1 MNPKD
6 RTFLVDGDLVKIF
19 LKDNAKYLSDKNKRQ
34 IFMNISSL
42 LDSSSGYIYNTEQLI
57 KMLSEMSS
65 GKESVIQEKLF
76 GQTVLSMIRDGKNWM
91 KLSNSANTIIDEHK
105 EEWNAAFYSDNT
117 NERNE
122 DVIEH
127 AKNKMNHVFSLSE
140 ILAHQPSKRKFSSL
154 MNGTKEL
161 IKDEDSPF
169 FRSKDFFDP
178 FTHPSKSFAVVDP
191 HLYSAKKGGEFGNDS
206 PFMEKG
212 KGFRYDH
219 FNDNLFKQTLKGLL
233 LYTDWIYSIYKD
245 TNWEL
250 PQVYFIGGPV
260 ARTMGQSN
268 VYDEKTM
275 VVLSLIFKKKV
286 LNLKDLNTPSSKGI
300 RFFIELLEKDKI
312 HLLSCPNN
320 LKKQLDIHDNTIMTD
335 YGYIKWDLRKWLFQ
349 YTNELNKETYNWA
362 PGKDKQTIHFPN
374 IFSVEQATNKEKS
387 KGYSLEYRRVQSI
400 LKEIGNQKEDVINK
414 LIEEK
419 DIETLENIK
428 YDPYVREKIDLEEK
442 NGNIFNLY

>member
-1 MNPKD
+1 MNRKD

-19 LKDNAKYLSDKNKRQ
+19 LEDNAKYLSDENKRQ

-42 LDSSSGYIYNTEQLI
+42 LDNSSGYIYNTEKLI

-65 GKESVIQEKLF
+65 GKDSVIQEKLF

-91 KLSNSANTIIDEHK
+91 KLSNSVNTIIDEHQ

-122 DVIEH
+122 DVIQH
-127 AKNKMNHVFSLSE
+127 AESRMNHVFSLSE
-140 ILAHQPSKRKFSSL
+140 ILAHQKSKRKFYSL

-161 IKDEDSPF
+161 IRDENNPF
-169 FRSKDFFDP
+169 MSSKEFFAP
-178 FTHPSKSFAVVDP
+178 FTHPSKSFTVVDP
-191 HLYSAKKGGEFGNDS
+191 HLFTSKKGGQFGNDS
-206 PFMEKG
+206 PFG
-212 KGFRYDH
+212 KYFKYDQ
-219 FNDNLFKQTLKGLL
+219 FDDNLFNQTLKGLL
-233 LYTDWIYSIYKD
+233 LYTDWIYSIYKN

-260 ARTMGQSN
+260 ARTGARSS

-275 VVLSLIFKKKV
+275 VVLSAMFKEKV
-286 LNLKDLNTPSSKGI
+286 LKSKDLKTPSSKGI

-312 HLLSCPNN
+312 HFLTCPDK
-320 LKKQLDIHDNTIMTD
+320 LKKRLDIHGNTIMTD
-335 YGYIKWDLRKWLFQ
+335 YGYVQWDLRKWLF
-349 YTNELNKETYNWA
+349 LYNLDQENYDWA
-362 PGKDKQTIHFPN
+362 PGKEKQTIHFPN

-387 KGYSLEYRRVQSI
+387 KGYSLEYRKVQSI
-400 LKEIGNQKEDVINK
+400 LKEKGTQKKDVINK

-428 YDPYVREKIDLEEK
+428 YDSYVREKIDLEEK

>member
-19 LKDNAKYLSDKNKRQ
+19 LDDNAKYLSDENKRQ

-42 LDSSSGYIYNTEQLI
+42 LDNSSGYIYNTEQLI

-65 GKESVIQEKLF
+65 GKDSAIQEKLF

-91 KLSNSANTIIDEHK
+91 KLSNSVNTIIDEHE

-117 NERNE
+117 NKRNE

-140 ILAHQPSKRKFSSL
+140 ILAHQKSKRKFYSL

-161 IKDEDSPF
+161 IKDENNPF
-169 FRSKDFFDP
+169 ISSKEFFAP
-178 FTHPSKSFAVVDP
+178 FTNPSKSFAVVDP
-191 HLYSAKKGGEFGNDS
+191 HLYTSKKGGQFGNDS
-206 PFMEKG
+206 PLG
-212 KGFRYDH
+212 KNFKYDQ
-219 FNDNLFKQTLKGLL
+219 FNDGLFKQTLKGLL
-233 LYTDWIYSIYKD
+233 LYTDWIHSIYKN

-250 PQVYFIGGPV
+250 PEVYFIGGPV
-260 ARTMGQSN
+260 AKVFGQSRM
-268 VYDEKTM
+268 YKEKTM
-275 VVLSLIFKKKV
+275 AVLSVMFKDKV
-286 LNLKDLNTPSSKGI
+286 LKSKDLNTPSSKGI

-312 HLLSCPNN
+312 HFLTCPDK
-320 LKKQLDIHDNTIMTD
+320 LKQRLDIHGNTIMTD
-335 YGYIKWDLRKWLFQ
+335 YGYIQWDLRKWLFQ
-349 YTNELNKETYNWA
+349 YTLDQDQEDYNWA
-362 PGKDKQTIHFPN
+362 KGKEKQTINLPN
-374 IFSVEQATNKEKS
+374 IFSVEHATNKEKS
-387 KGYSLEYRRVQSI
+387 KGYSLEYRKVQSI
-400 LKEIGNQKEDVINK
+400 LKEIGTQKEDVINK

>member
-91 KLSNSANTIIDEHK
+91 KLSNSANTIIDEHE

-140 ILAHQPSKRKFSSL
+140 ILAHQTSKRKFSSL

-161 IKDEDSPF
+161 IKDKDSPF
-169 FRSKDFFDP
+169 VRSKDFFAP
-178 FTHPSKSFAVVDP
+178 FTHPSKSFSIIDP
-191 HLYSAKKGGEFGNDS
+191 HLFTSKKGGQFGNNS
-206 PFMEKG
+206 PLG
-212 KGFRYDH
+212 KNFKYDH
-219 FNDNLFKQTLKGLL
+219 FDDEFFEQTLKGLL
-233 LYTDWIYSIYKD
+233 LYTDWIYSIYKN
-245 TNWEL
+245 TNWKL
-250 PQVYFIGGPV
+250 PEVYFIGGPV
-260 ARTMGQSN
+260 AKVFGQN
-268 VYDEKTM
+268 RMYKEETM

-286 LNLKDLNTPSSKGI
+286 LKLKDLNTPSSNGI

-312 HLLSCPNN
+312 HLLTCPNN
-320 LKKQLDIHDNTIMTD
+320 LKQQLDIHDNTIMTD

-349 YTNELNKETYNWA
+349 YNLNEENYNWA
-362 PGKDKQTIHFPN
+362 KGKEKQTIHFPN

-387 KGYSLEYRRVQSI
+387 KGYSLEYRKVQSI
-400 LKEIGNQKEDVINK
+400 LKEIGTQKKDVINK